1 MAIKDPSLEKRVNC
15 SYQPMNSDG
24 SFFPSCPETNQFPS
38 CGQIK
43 YVIHVVYVAT
53 RSLFPQFVIYIYYCV
68 SIWSTCVAWFALV
81 FACIYIYIF
90 DCRFIWIISVLW
102 TVFCPCVCTLMNCC
116 PHYFAEVWTTDII
129 CTCIKLGGL
138 HTYIYVY
145 IGSLDFICW

>member
-53 RSLFPQFVIYIYYCV
+53 RSLFPQFVIYILLCINMINVCCV
-68 SIWSTCVAWFALV
+68 
-81 FACIYIYIF
+81 
-90 DCRFIWIISVLW
+90 
-102 TVFCPCVCTLMNCC
+102 
-116 PHYFAEVWTTDII
+116 I
-129 CTCIKLGGL
+129 CTCICM
-138 HTYIYVY
+138 YIYIYLTSVLFGLFQY
-145 IGSLDFICW
+145 FEPYFVHVFAR

>member
-53 RSLFPQFVIYIYYCV
+53 RSLFPQFVIYIIVYQYDQRV
-68 SIWSTCVAWFALV
+68 LRDLHLYLHVY
-81 FACIYIYIF
+81 IYIYLTA
-90 DCRFIWIISVLW
+90 VLFGLFQYFEPYFVH
-102 TVFCPCVCTLMNCC
+102 VF
-116 PHYFAEVWTTDII
+116 AR
-129 CTCIKLGGL
+129 
-138 HTYIYVY
+138 
-145 IGSLDFICW
+145 